1 MCGRYAVVSK
11 IEEIQK
17 AFRAEIGKG
26 VVFKP
31 QANIGAGKK
40 GSLLPK
46 KTNLKFGIQH
56 SDLHLHGPISRSMF

>member
-31 QANIGAGKK
+31 QANIGAGKQGLIITQENK
-40 GSLLPK
+40 SEIRNSTFGFTPAWADKPK
-46 KTNLKFGIQH
+46 
-56 SDLHLHGPISRSMF
+56 

>member
-26 VVFKP
+26 ILFKP
-31 QANIGAGKK
+31 QANIGAGKQGLIITQENK
-40 GSLLPK
+40 SEIRNSTFEICPV
-46 KTNLKFGIQH
+46 F
-56 SDLHLHGPISRSMF
+56 

>member
-17 AFRAEIGKG
+17 AFRAEIGKD

-31 QANIGAGKK
+31 QANIGAGKQGLIITQENK
-40 GSLLPK
+40 SE
-46 KTNLKFGIQH
+46 IQH
-56 SDLHLHGPISRSMF
+56 SALHLLGPISRSMF